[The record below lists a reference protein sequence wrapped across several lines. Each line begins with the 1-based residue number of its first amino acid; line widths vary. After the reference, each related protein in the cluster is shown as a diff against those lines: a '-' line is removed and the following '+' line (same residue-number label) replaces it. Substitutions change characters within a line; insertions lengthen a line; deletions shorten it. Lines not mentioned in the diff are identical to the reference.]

1 MLPAEM
7 AHIADRTRAREEE
20 EDGEED
26 PPVQPEVI
34 LPQGIDGDNPPVIPR
49 EEDESAEDYAYR
61 LMQAVTSEQV
71 RSFQEMVRAMRE
83 ISESAKRHRSDD
95 SEDTD
100 ESNYQDAA
108 DRIKIKRIRKRVQ
121 APIFKGTVG
130 ERPEPH
136 LLRATDWFDSQG
148 IKRDVDK
155 VYNFKHTLDGD
166 AREWY
171 ADYVKERGTVPTWPT
186 LINEFSRYYSTQGR
200 GIKNLHD
207 SWRKMTFDPETDDIE
222 VFIRDAQECAKQ
234 LKYDDTVVMNMIKA
248 AMPKVVYE
256 TLYHMEIL
264 GKVIKF
270 VKDYYSKRPSERLQ
284 TQQAGKLEASP
295 FKAMKNPQ
303 PIDLNTTLVQLRESL
318 NKMDFTQKPYKPTI
332 YPTGRGRG
340 RGRGGRF
347 QGRRFQGGNQSFNTQ
362 C

>member
-1 MLPAEM
+1 
-7 AHIADRTRAREEE
+7 
-20 EDGEED
+20 
-26 PPVQPEVI
+26 
-34 LPQGIDGDNPPVIPR
+34 
-49 EEDESAEDYAYR
+49 
-61 LMQAVTSEQV
+61 MQAVTSEQV

-83 ISESAKRHRSDD
+83 ISESAKRHRSDE

-100 ESNYQDAA
+100 ESNYQDAT

-222 VFIRDAQECAKQ
+222 VFIRDAQECVKQ

-248 AMPKVVYE
+248 AMPKVVYG
-256 TLYHMEIL
+256 TLYHMENL
-264 GKVIKF
+264 GEVIKF
-270 VKDYYSKRPSERLQ
+270 VKDYYSKSPSERLQ
-284 TQQAGKLEASP
+284 TQQTGKLETSP
-295 FKAMKNPQ
+295 
-303 PIDLNTTLVQLRESL
+303 I
-318 NKMDFTQKPYKPTI
+318 
-332 YPTGRGRG
+332 
-340 RGRGGRF
+340 
-347 QGRRFQGGNQSFNTQ
+347 
-362 C
+362 